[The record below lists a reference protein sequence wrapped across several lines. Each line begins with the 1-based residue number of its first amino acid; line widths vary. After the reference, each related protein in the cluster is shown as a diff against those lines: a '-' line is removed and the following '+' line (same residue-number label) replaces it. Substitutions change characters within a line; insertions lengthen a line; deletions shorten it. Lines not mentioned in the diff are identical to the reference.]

1 MAIKINLYQ
10 AEITSEMTVMN
21 WMKISENKR
30 KKHLI
35 TKIKEHSGDTLQK
48 SVKTEAV
55 DDL

>member
-1 MAIKINLYQ
+1 
-10 AEITSEMTVMN
+10 MTVMN
-21 WMKISENKR
+21 WMKISEKKKR

-35 TKIKEHSGDTLQK
+35 TKIKENSGDTLQK